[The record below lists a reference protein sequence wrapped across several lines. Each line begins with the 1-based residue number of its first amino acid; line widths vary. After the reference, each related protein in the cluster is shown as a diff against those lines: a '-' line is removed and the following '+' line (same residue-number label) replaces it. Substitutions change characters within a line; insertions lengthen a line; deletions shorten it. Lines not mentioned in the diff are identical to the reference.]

1 MNKAVAG
8 LAALVL
14 LAACSSSR
22 PFYGVVGD
30 VRVSGDVSENLF
42 ASKAAIL
49 DVQLYDA
56 STGYPVDA
64 SAVAVKAGSAPIV
77 QASREQLGS
86 FQANV
91 PSDRHIDLYITT
103 RDNRSLYMTLQQQ

>member
-1 MNKAVAG
+1 VHKAIVA
-8 LAALVL
+8 LAALML

-22 PFYGVVGD
+22 PFSGVVGN

-42 ASKAAIL
+42 ARNAATL

-64 SAVAVKAGSAPIV
+64 SAVAVKAGNAPIV
-77 QASREQLGS
+77 QAAREQLGS
-86 FQANV
+86 FQASV
-91 PSDRHIDLYITT
+91 RSDRRIDLFIKT
-103 RDNRSLYMTLQQQ
+103 RDNRSLFMTLQQQ